1 MTCCIP
7 TRFPEQN
14 YRDLMNFEQIAA
26 NLPTEA
32 VCQIDDLPWPR
43 ISSGKV
49 REIFDL
55 GDRLLL
61 VASDRISAFDVI
73 LPQGIPGKGII
84 LTQLSLSWF
93 ERFKD
98 LVTDHLVPDQA
109 SVLRDEL
116 KLSTDMQLRSM
127 VVRKL
132 SPLPIE
138 CVVRGFLAGSGWIS
152 YQKDGTVCGHL
163 LPEGLSEAE
172 RLPASIFTP
181 TTKAHTGH
189 DEPIDPT
196 TGRKMV
202 GETVFS
208 EVEMLSRAIYDRGRE
223 IAEPAGII
231 LADTKFEF
239 GLDGNGTLFLIDEV
253 LTPDSSRFWEAST
266 YQIGRS
272 PASYDKQ
279 FVRDYLL
286 TLDWDRTPPPPDLP
300 DEVVTK
306 TQEKYLTALQRLMD

>member
-1 MTCCIP
+1 MNY
-7 TRFPEQN
+7 EQV
-14 YRDLMNFEQIAA
+14 AA
-26 NLPTEA
+26 NLPETA
-32 VCQIDDLPWPR
+32 VREINDLPWPR

-84 LTQLSLSWF
+84 LTQLSLFWF
-93 ERFKD
+93 ENFKD
-98 LVTDHLVPDQA
+98 LVADHLVPDQE

-116 KLSTDMQLRSM
+116 KLSTDLQLRSM

-132 SPLPIE
+132 MPLPIE
-138 CVVRGFLAGSGWIS
+138 CVVRGYLAGSGWVS
-152 YQKDGTVCGHL
+152 YQKNGTVCGHA
-163 LPEGLSEAE
+163 LPAGLSEAE
-172 RLPASIFTP
+172 RLPQSIFTP

-189 DEPIDPT
+189 DEPIDAV

-202 GETVFS
+202 GDTVFS
-208 EVEMLSRAIYDRGRE
+208 EVECLSRAIYDRARE
-223 IAEPAGII
+223 IAEAAGII

-239 GLDGNGTLFLIDEV
+239 GLDRSGTLYLIDEV

-266 YQIGRS
+266 YQTGLS
-272 PASYDKQ
+272 PQSYDKQ

-300 DEVVTK
+300 DEVIAR
-306 TQEKYLTALQRLMD
+306 TQEKYLTALRRLTI

>member
-1 MTCCIP
+1 MK
-7 TRFPEQN
+7 
-14 YRDLMNFEQIAA
+14 FEQITA

-32 VCQIDDLPWPR
+32 VCKITDLPWPR

-61 VASDRISAFDVI
+61 VASDRLSAFDVI
-73 LPQGIPGKGII
+73 LSQGVPGKGII
-84 LTQLSLSWF
+84 LTQLSLFWF
-93 ERFKD
+93 NQFKD
-98 LVTDHLVPDQA
+98 LVTDHLVPNQE

-132 SPLPIE
+132 EPLPIE
-138 CVVRGFLAGSGWIS
+138 CVVRGYLAGSGWVS
-152 YQKDGTVCGHL
+152 YQKNGTVCGHT

-181 TTKAHTGH
+181 TTKAHSGH
-189 DEPIDPT
+189 DEPIDAI

-208 EVEMLSRAIYDRGRE
+208 EIEILSRAIYDRGRE
-223 IAEPAGII
+223 IAETAGII

-239 GLDGNGTLFLIDEV
+239 GLNKAGTLFLIDEV

-266 YQIGRS
+266 YRTGMS

-286 TLDWDRTPPPPDLP
+286 TLDWDRKPPPPDLP
-300 DEVVTK
+300 EEIIARTLD
-306 TQEKYLTALQRLMD
+306 KYLTALKRLTDRE